1 MRLVIGFRL
10 RLALFFV
17 GMLVAVQLITGALVY
32 GVTRHALVV
41 DGERQLAANAKAF
54 DAQMDD
60 VAARIA
66 GNVRVMAL
74 DFALRQAIAQGDRGT
89 VLSVLHN
96 HGRRVGASRMQLINL
111 DGTIVADTADTHA
124 NGQAFQFAELIQRAF
139 YQQTAV
145 MAAVQGHVYWIIVV
159 PIYAPQPVGLV
170 VVYVQVDDQLLAHM
184 QELSTLRRD
193 LVLEVQ
199 LAPSQWQAVAQ
210 GDRSTPFA
218 RGLQHVAG
226 DFPVQP
232 SLRRIAQSDYIVLAQ
247 PLQHP
252 YNSAPVVVLF
262 GYSLDDALRPYHNL
276 ALAWSALLALGLAAG
291 LFGAWMIARN
301 VSRPVEWLATVA
313 KRIEQGDYRMPP
325 RLHRHD
331 EIGAL
336 ANAIGT
342 MAAAVQQREERISY
356 QATHDAVTG
365 LPNRMAIEAAITRSL
380 DDGVALGS
388 LLMIGLTRVPDI
400 IKTVG
405 HGLCDRLMRDAGER
419 IQRVADGAEVARA
432 TDSNFVV
439 WLAGTDRDG
448 AVQVAIRILDAL
460 ATPYTEADVS
470 IDMVPAVGIA
480 AYPEHAIKAVALLRY
495 AETAQF
501 AAVGSSKAWAFY
513 QAAIDPHR
521 PERLSLMGQLRDA
534 LAQDQLQLHYQ
545 PKLAL
550 ASRRLDGAESLVR
563 WQHPLRG
570 TIMPDAFIGMAED
583 TGNIQ
588 RLTRWVL
595 EAAIAQASQW
605 RVNGLQLGMAVNLSA
620 RDLGDAD
627 LPRYILGLAAM
638 YRLPHEQL
646 TLEITERAVI
656 GEFEAALRV
665 LHQLRE
671 QGFRITIDDFGVGQ
685 SSLAYL
691 HKLPVDE
698 LKIDQSFIKHLMDDA
713 NDRVIVR
720 SIVELSHG
728 LGYKVTA
735 EGVENEATL
744 DYLASI
750 GCDHAQGF
758 FVARPMSAD
767 ALVQLTTTAL
777 HQSHA

>member
-1 MRLVIGFRL
+1 MRAVIGFRL
-10 RLALFFV
+10 RVALFFV
-17 GMLVAVQLITGALVY
+17 GMLAAVQLITGALVY

-54 DAQMDD
+54 QAQMDD
-60 VAARIA
+60 VSARIA

-74 DFALRQAIAQGDRGT
+74 DFALRQAIAEGDRGT

-111 DGTIVADTADTHA
+111 DGTIAADTADEQA
-124 NGQAFQFAELIQRAF
+124 GGQSFPFTELIQRAF
-139 YQQTAV
+139 YQQTAE
-145 MAAVQGHVYWIIVV
+145 MAAVQGRVYWIVVV

-193 LVLEVQ
+193 VALEVQ
-199 LAPSQWQAVAQ
+199 RAPSQWQAVAL

-218 RGLQHVAG
+218 RGLEQATG
-226 DFPVQP
+226 DFPAQP
-232 SLRRIAQSDYIVLAQ
+232 TLRRMARSDYIVLAQ
-247 PLQHP
+247 PLPHP
-252 YNSAPVVVLF
+252 FNSAPVMVLF

-291 LFGAWMIARN
+291 LMGAWLIARN

-313 KRIEQGDYRMPP
+313 KRIEQGDYRTPP
-325 RLHRHD
+325 RLRRPD

-342 MAAAVQQREERISY
+342 MAEAVQQREDRIRH

-365 LPNRMAIEAAITRSL
+365 LPNRMAIEADITR
-380 DDGVALGS
+380 DMADVACGS

-400 IKTVG
+400 IKTMG

-419 IQRVADGAEVARA
+419 IRRAAGSAKVARA
-432 TDSNFVV
+432 TDSNFVT
-439 WLAGTDRDG
+439 WHPGAGG
-448 AVQVAIRILDAL
+448 EEAVQAAVRILDAL
-460 ATPYTEADVS
+460 AEPYTERDVS

-480 AYPEHAIKAVALLRY
+480 MYPEHAAEAVALLRY

-513 QAAIDPHR
+513 QAAADPHR
-521 PERLSLMGQLRDA
+521 RERLSLMGELREA
-534 LAQDQLQLHYQ
+534 LAQHQLELHYQ

-550 ASRRLDGAESLVR
+550 PTRRLDSVESLVR
-563 WQHPLRG
+563 WQHPVRG
-570 TIMPDAFIGMAED
+570 AIPPDVFVGMAED

-595 EAAIAQASQW
+595 ETAVMQASQW
-605 RVNGLQLGMAVNLSA
+605 HAQGLMLRVAVNLSA
-620 RDLGDAD
+620 RDLSDAD
-627 LPRYILGLAAM
+627 LPDYIVDLVALH
-638 YRLPHEQL
+638 RLPHEQL

-656 GEFEAALRV
+656 GEFESASRV
-665 LHQLRE
+665 LQRLGD
-671 QGFRITIDDFGVGQ
+671 QGFHIAIDDFGVGQ
-685 SSLAYL
+685 SSLSYL
-691 HKLPVDE
+691 RKLPIDE
-698 LKIDQSFIKHLMDDA
+698 LKIDQSFITHLTDDA
-713 NDRVIVR
+713 NDRTIVR
-720 SIVELSHG
+720 SIVALSHE
-728 LGYKVTA
+728 LGYRVTA
-735 EGVENEATL
+735 EGVEDKGTL

-750 GCDHAQGF
+750 GCDHAQGY

-767 ALVQLTTTAL
+767 ALFPLIMTRRNGGYA
-777 HQSHA
+777 